1 MQTALHLPTET
12 DAELILVPGTLE
24 IGQAEGNDIQLDA
37 QGISQYHAKIVTY
50 FQESYLIDLS
60 SETGT
65 YLNGERIIKHSLKSG
80 DVIQLGNYR
89 FMVKAPSEWFY

>member
-1 MQTALHLPTET
+1 MQTALQRQPET
-12 DAELILVPGTLE
+12 DSILVLVPGTLE
-24 IGQAEGNDIQLDA
+24 IGRNEANHIHLD
-37 QGISQYHAKIVTY
+37 SLNVSEYHARIVTY

-80 DVIQLGNYR
+80 DIIQLGDYR
-89 FMVKAPSEWFY
+89 FLVRAPGDWFF